1 MKYITQSESGLMIFH
16 NYSRPRHYI
25 LSFLTILLN
34 LLVLSVFK
42 VPERYI
48 DSLSFQCEHIF
59 LPDSNVHTSHSET
72 VTATNASTNIIL
84 EPDTPLWYSPL
95 LYILGI
101 LHLILGIFM
110 MVEYC
115 VIIIPLGIEGFVLY
129 HWLMNQ
135 V

>member
-1 MKYITQSESGLMIFH
+1 M
-16 NYSRPRHYI
+16 
-25 LSFLTILLN
+25 
-34 LLVLSVFK
+34 
-42 VPERYI
+42 
-48 DSLSFQCEHIF
+48 SFQWEHIF
-59 LPDSNVHTSHSET
+59 LPDSLNVHTFHSET
-72 VTATNASTNIIL
+72 VTATNAATNIIL

-115 VIIIPLGIEGFVLY
+115 VITIPLGIEGFVLY